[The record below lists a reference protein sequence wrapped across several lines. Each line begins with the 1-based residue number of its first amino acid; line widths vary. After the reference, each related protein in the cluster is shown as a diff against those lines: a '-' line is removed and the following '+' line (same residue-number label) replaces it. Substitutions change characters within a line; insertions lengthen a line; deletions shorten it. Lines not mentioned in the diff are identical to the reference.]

1 MFQFINVKKPVIYN
15 TMLFNSMSLN
25 NTHKVHKVAL
35 SLYFIVI
42 IKKILLNIRGG
53 QKDLEKKIMFFGPNL
68 EGY

>member
-25 NTHKVHKVAL
+25 NTHKVVL
-35 SLYFIVI
+35 ILYFIVI

-53 QKDLEKKIMFFGPNL
+53 QKDLEKK
-68 EGY
+68 